1 MPSSKQRLE
10 VWRGLRAKTSGGLRK
25 EDLVKNKR
33 GKIVS
38 KRKSEQ
44 AGAQNNLGD
53 FLRKEGTKVP
63 KDKML
68 YKKGAKPPS
77 SPKKAAAPKKKAAA
91 PKKTAAPKKAAA
103 AAPKKKAAAPKKAA
117 PKKKAKSK
125 INPVTKQPYAK
136 KSASGFVENS
146 KVHLDNLKK
155 GKRKDKPKAV
165 APTKQEVEDSW
176 AEW

>member
-77 SPKKAAAPKKKAAA
+77 SPAKKKAV
-91 PKKTAAPKKAAA
+91 
-103 AAPKKKAAAPKKAA
+103 APKKAA
-117 PKKKAKSK
+117 PKKKKAAPKKKAAAKPK
-125 INPVTKQPYAK
+125 INPVTKQPQAK
-136 KSASGFVENS
+136 KSASGYVE
-146 KVHLDNLKK
+146 KGAVHLDNIIK
-155 GKRKDKPKAV
+155 GKRRRKKPQ
-165 APTKQEVEDSW
+165 TLTVEW
-176 AEW
+176 